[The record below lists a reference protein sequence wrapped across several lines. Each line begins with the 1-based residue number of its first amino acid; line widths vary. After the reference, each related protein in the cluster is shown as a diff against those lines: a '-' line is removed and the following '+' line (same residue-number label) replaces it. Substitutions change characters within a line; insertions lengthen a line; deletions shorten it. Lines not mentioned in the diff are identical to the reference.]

1 MQELRYTVGGKSC
14 YVSREAILKAMEY
27 FDRKCRKTR
36 PAKGR
41 KYFVW
46 WRGKPYPPKDVLR
59 CMSKGPAGVSAAVR
73 PQIRSSAILGS
84 MLGKAAFQSGFLA
97 PISRFL
103 QSGG

>member
-1 MQELRYTVGGKSC
+1 MQELRYTVGGDSC
-14 YVSREAILKAMEY
+14 YVSREAILKA
-27 FDRKCRKTR
+27 FRKTR